1 MDLEK
6 LLEAQVQKAL
16 AAALP
21 QGGEIVK
28 ADEVAAKVLE
38 AVKSELPAL
47 VKAAVVEESSREG
60 VGSKK
65 QLQEAAEPTLES
77 DPVAYLAKKA
87 RSVKDIEDWSVEERG
102 VISGIFVKHLAKGM
116 LGNDDED

>member
-1 MDLEK
+1 LRSF
-6 LLEAQVQKAL
+6 LRRRFRRPSRRLW
-16 AAALP
+16 P

-65 QLQEAAEPTLES
+65 QQLQEAAEPTLES